1 MAKYKNPLI
10 VGITGGIGSGQSTVA
25 SFLEKRGA
33 KVINADDMAKT
44 AIAKN
49 KSLQRDLKKVFGDDI
64 FDKQGKLNRS
74 LLAERAFKDITQTR
88 RLNQLVH
95 PRMVENIIEAMEKA
109 RFSGRYPLIVID
121 AALIYEISIERNFDV
136 IIVVS
141 ASMSNR
147 EKRVWER
154 DGMTRKQF
162 RDRAGKQI
170 PLEEKTAW
178 ADFVID
184 NNGSLQDLE
193 QRTHKVYLK
202 LMELMRQKAGKG
214 AVTRK

>member
-1 MAKYKNPLI
+1 MAKYNNPLI

-25 SFLEKRGA
+25 AILEKRGA
-33 KVINADDMAKT
+33 KVINADEMAKK

-49 KSLQRDLKKVFGDDI
+49 KSLQRDLKKVFGNDI
-64 FDKQGKLNRS
+64 FDAGGRLNRA

-95 PRMVENIIEAMEKA
+95 PRMVENIIEEMEKA

-136 IIVVS
+136 IIVVT
-141 ASMSNR
+141 ASMSRR
-147 EKRVWER
+147 EKRVMER
-154 DGMTRKQF
+154 DGMSRQQF
-162 RDRAGKQI
+162 LDRVGKQI
-170 PLEEKTAW
+170 PLEDKTAW

-184 NNGSLQDLE
+184 NNGTLEDLE
-193 QRTHKVYLK
+193 QRTLKVHQK
-202 LMELMRQKAGKG
+202 LMELMRQKQRKG
-214 AVTRK
+214 AIVK